1 MSALDNRIDRI
12 EEKTLAHGADE
23 EQLALLEKLK
33 NLKAREMYDKTPTGR
48 MIPLAADEDLYNKAM
63 YNKSIVDAL
72 ESLSE
77 PYEAFLGKED
87 PTLKDRIDL
96 LKTIVTGLGTY
107 ATSRGTLAGKAM
119 EQERLAL
126 NDFANN
132 LAEIDESL
140 RDALGVGAT
149 SDPEKKRAA
158 EARYAQKKDEQFL
171 SVKNYM
177 SRSGQ
182 NITADM
188 KKDKMLTTFNA
199 DELRLF
205 HDSLTDDEKGRFFPV
220 TESASSSQDVLN
232 LMLAEQQERGLV
244 TGILEKEDTQDQV
257 LLGGKLAEDMV
268 LVDLLEEQRQ
278 KVGGPGEDAAIR
290 FAQTI
295 FAMRPD
301 LPERYK
307 GAEGV
312 FHNIDQL
319 SQKVGSLDVDL
330 LRFFHN
336 MGNGEK
342 GRNALLELLMPAQ
355 FKSEDYLAINDILA
369 KQQYVLDM
377 LMPADG
383 SNYTS
388 SSWYDLD
395 QGLREDEMW
404 KEQVQNSGLSHS
416 ALKEFYYK
424 EIEKDRRRLLRL
436 DDLRGKKLRRGV
448 RKGDTSIMDA
458 LSTAQSRM
466 ENAPNSAQ
474 LAGGSTKVE
483 TLKRDD
489 DGSNLFPDTGIA

>member
-1 MSALDNRIDRI
+1 M
-12 EEKTLAHGADE
+12 
-23 EQLALLEKLK
+23 
-33 NLKAREMYDKTPTGR
+33 
-48 MIPLAADEDLYNKAM
+48 
-63 YNKSIVDAL
+63 
-72 ESLSE
+72 
-77 PYEAFLGKED
+77 
-87 PTLKDRIDL
+87 
-96 LKTIVTGLGTY
+96 
-107 ATSRGTLAGKAM
+107 
-119 EQERLAL
+119 
-126 NDFANN
+126 
-132 LAEIDESL
+132 

-244 TGILEKEDTQDQV
+244 TGILEKEDAQDQV

-312 FHNIDQL
+312 FRNIDQL

-355 FKSEDYLAINDILA
+355 FKSEDYLVIND
-369 KQQYVLDM
+369 
-377 LMPADG
+377 
-383 SNYTS
+383 
-388 SSWYDLD
+388 
-395 QGLREDEMW
+395 
-404 KEQVQNSGLSHS
+404 
-416 ALKEFYYK
+416 
-424 EIEKDRRRLLRL
+424 LLRFPVI
-436 DDLRGKKLRRGV
+436 DLGPTFRPV
-448 RKGDTSIMDA
+448 C
-458 LSTAQSRM
+458 
-466 ENAPNSAQ
+466 P
-474 LAGGSTKVE
+474 
-483 TLKRDD
+483 
-489 DGSNLFPDTGIA
+489 LFPVKFLAASFCIFRPEAKTLPATSFKNMFSPFLSSLANCFGVNSLTRYFQNCEMDKAFLSLQAESISVKALCFPFFGKLFLFPELFCFVATVKPKHKSHGLNRLVRFLKNNPRRI